1 MSESGW
7 GRATGGPRVAEGPF
21 RGWWRELG
29 AALGPPREG
38 QRLSDCTNRTQ
49 PSGLE
54 ALSFVDLL
62 SSRRRAEYFNPL
74 LLKCPFLN

>member
-1 MSESGW
+1 MSLAGAGPLGDPEWQKALSG
-7 GRATGGPRVAEGPF
+7 
-21 RGWWRELG
+21 GWWRELG

-49 PSGLE
+49 PSGLA